1 MFPNP
6 AMIRRIRISRG
17 VLKRCP
23 DETPSERLPDSRLSL
38 CLPLIAPSGILAGP
52 LGHCLSPYLK
62 APPLM
67 DEGKGTR
74 GRSSCRRMQAAL
86 SCCRICTKHDLRS
99 TPLLAQMVLLEFF
112 GPALRTTSS
121 FTGHERAPSIS
132 LRQLCLSSC
141 PRYSG
146 QNSPVP
152 RFRPPTPAI
161 PFGEHVAG
169 TLLAPGSG
177 GLRLLPVLFL
187 LCGFRLFRL
196 FRFLLPMPFGLVFLA
211 FLVAHG
217 VIPFWCSP
225 SHFAASATCGHPRPW
240 AGPSVPR
247 PTTIIRI
254 RMSCG
259 VLASC
264 PGETP
269 WGRLP
274 ESPLSLCLP
283 LFALCPYGHHAST

>member
-6 AMIRRIRISRG
+6 TMLRRIRISRG
-17 VLKRCP
+17 VLKRYP

-38 CLPLIAPSGILAGP
+38 CLPLIAPSGILVGP

-152 RFRPPTPAI
+152 R
-161 PFGEHVAG
+161 
-169 TLLAPGSG
+169 
-177 GLRLLPVLFL
+177 LLPVLFL

-217 VIPFWCSP
+217 VSPFWRSP
-225 SHFAASATCGHPRPW
+225 LHFAASATCGHPRPW